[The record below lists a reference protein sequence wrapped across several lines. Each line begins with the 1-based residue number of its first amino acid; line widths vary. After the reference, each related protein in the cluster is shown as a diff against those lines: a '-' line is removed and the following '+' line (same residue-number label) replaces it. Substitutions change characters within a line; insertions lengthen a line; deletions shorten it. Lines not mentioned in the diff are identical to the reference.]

1 MKNRPITVFL
11 NSLGISGTEQQFVA
25 RAVLEDEG
33 FTRAGRTN
41 MAVHK
46 ERDAEYALEAR
57 LALHCAN
64 QGCRD
69 TLDEQE
75 RHVSEPRVL
84 VLVERD
90 ACEVCG
96 GSADR
101 RAVNDM
107 AAAMSGAGLSRAV
120 VVGGTK
126 PKWARMRQ
134 ITPQSVEWRF
144 VDGLGN
150 SNQRDASSDL
160 RWGDVILIWAG
171 TPAQHRVTNL
181 YSGPRTITVPTTGI
195 AALARE
201 AAKFARGR
209 GERGGSTTG

>member
-11 NSLGISGTEQQFVA
+11 NSLGISGAEQQAVA
-25 RAVLEDEG
+25 RAVLEDAG

-46 ERDAEYALEAR
+46 EPDAEQALEAR
-57 LALHCAN
+57 LALHCSNAM
-64 QGCRD
+64 CRES
-69 TLDEQE
+69 LDEQE
-75 RHVSEPRVL
+75 RQIPEPRAL
-84 VLVERD
+84 ILVERD

-101 RAVNDM
+101 RALNEM
-107 AAAMSGAGLSRAV
+107 ATAMSGAGLSRAV
-120 VVGGTK
+120 VVGGTN
-126 PKWARMRQ
+126 PKWARIRQ
-134 ITPQSVEWRF
+134 IAPRSVEWRF
-144 VDGLGN
+144 VNGLGN
-150 SNQRDASSDL
+150 ANQRDAASDL

-181 YSGPRTITVPTTGI
+181 YAGPRTITVPTTGI

-201 AAKFARGR
+201 AAKFAQGR
-209 GERGGSTTG
+209 GGRSGNAAG

>member
-11 NSLGISGTEQQFVA
+11 NSLGISGAEQQTVA
-25 RAVLEDEG
+25 RTVLEDEG

-46 ERDAEYALEAR
+46 EQDAEDALEAR
-57 LALHCAN
+57 LAFHCTN
-64 QGCRD
+64 QDCRE
-69 TLDEQE
+69 TLDERELQ
-75 RHVSEPRVL
+75 VSEPRAL

-101 RAVNDM
+101 RALNKM

-120 VVGGTK
+120 VVGGTN
-126 PKWARMRQ
+126 PKWARIRQ
-134 ITPQSVEWRF
+134 ITPRSVEWRF
-144 VDGLGN
+144 VNGLGN
-150 SNQRDASSDL
+150 SNQRDAASDL
-160 RWGDVILIWAG
+160 KWGDVILIWAG

-201 AAKFARGR
+201 AARFARGR
-209 GERGGSTTG
+209 GERSGNATS